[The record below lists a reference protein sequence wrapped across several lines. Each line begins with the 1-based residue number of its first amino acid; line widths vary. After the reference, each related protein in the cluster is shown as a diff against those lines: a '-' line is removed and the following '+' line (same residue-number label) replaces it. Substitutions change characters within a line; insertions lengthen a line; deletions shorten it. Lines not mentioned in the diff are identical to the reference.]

1 MKQYNHSEIEKKWQQ
16 EWASARAFETPDTVA
31 GKENSYILFEFPYPS
46 GNLHVGH
53 WYAFALTDIY
63 ARFERLRGKNV
74 LFPVGFD
81 AFGLPA
87 ENAAIKHGLN
97 PRTWT
102 YQNMDSMRAQ
112 MRAMGC
118 TFDWSREVVT
128 CAPEY
133 YKWTQSLFL
142 TLFNAG
148 LVQKK
153 TTTVNWDPVDKT
165 VLANEQVLADGTAE
179 RSGALVEQKEMDQWT
194 VSITKYADR
203 LIDDLEPLDW
213 PEAIKDSQRN
223 WIGRSEG
230 AKLTFTLSGSYGSLQ
245 VFTTRPDTLYG
256 VTYLV
261 VAPEHE
267 LVSVALPALANKDA
281 VEAYITAAKRKTER
295 DRLIGE
301 KEKTGVLLD
310 GVTAT
315 HPLTGESL
323 PIYTADYVL
332 KGYGTGAIMAVPA
345 HDERD
350 AAFAE
355 AFGLPVKKVIAPRL
369 VDDRNP
375 HVEGKEVVT
384 RNAVIAVVRN
394 PENDTY
400 LTLHWPAQQWHT
412 FVIGGVEG
420 EEDSVAAALRE
431 ITEETGYTDVRFVR
445 KLVGPTRSEF
455 FAAHKD
461 VNRIGYFDI
470 HLFELGSLEQKVV
483 AEEEVKKQTYEWV
496 PRSALTTAMTH
507 TEMPF
512 ILESL
517 DTGKEFFWSGEGI
530 LVNSGEHTGLS
541 SAEAKQRI
549 TEAAGG
555 ELVSTYKLR
564 DWIVSRQRYWGC
576 PIPIINCPHCG
587 PVAVPEDQL
596 PVVLPEIDDYM
607 PRDDG
612 RSPLAKATEWM
623 QVSCPSC
630 GGNAERETDTLDT
643 FVDSSWYYL
652 RYADAKNEQVF
663 ADREKLNAWMPVNF
677 YSGGA
682 EHTTMH
688 LLYARFFNKALFDL
702 GLVPSAEP
710 FTKRLNRGLILGTD
724 GNKMSKS
731 KGNVIDPDTEVARFG
746 ADTVRSYLAFIGP
759 YNEPGNY
766 PWDPNGI
773 VGVRRFL
780 ERAAAIPEHVVVETP
795 AHVRQLVHQS
805 IKKVAEDAAR
815 FKFNTAIAQLMV
827 LTSAICKDGIGK
839 DDAQLVAVILSPF
852 APHLAEELWQQLGG
866 ISLVAHE
873 PWPQYDASLLEQA
886 TVIIAV
892 QVNGKV
898 RGQVEASK
906 DATEADVLHAALG
919 QESIQKWVGDTDPK
933 KVIYV
938 PGKLLSIVV

>member
-1 MKQYNHSEIEKKWQQ
+1 MKHYDHLALEKKWQQ
-16 EWASARAFETPDTVA
+16 QWADARAFETPNNVA
-31 GKENSYILFEFPYPS
+31 GKENSYVLFEFPYPS

-53 WYAFALTDIY
+53 WYAFALTDIF

-118 TFDWSREVVT
+118 TFDWTREVVT

-142 TLFNAG
+142 KLFKAG
-148 LVQKK
+148 LVQKR

-165 VLANEQVLADGTAE
+165 VLANEQVLPDGTAE

-203 LIDDLEPLDW
+203 LIDDLEHLDW
-213 PEAIKDSQRN
+213 PEAIKESQRN

-230 AKLTFTLSGSYGSLQ
+230 AKLSFALSDTYGTLT

-267 LVSVALPALANKDA
+267 LVAAALPQLSNTDA
-281 VEAYITAAKRKTER
+281 VRAYVEAAKRKTER

-301 KEKTGVLLD
+301 KEKTGVVLE

-315 HPLTGESL
+315 HPLTDEAL
-323 PIYTADYVL
+323 PIYVADYVL

-350 AAFAE
+350 HAFAE
-355 AFGLPVKKVIAPRL
+355 AFGLPVK
-369 VDDRNP
+369 
-375 HVEGKEVVT
+375 
-384 RNAVIAVVRN
+384 
-394 PENDTY
+394 
-400 LTLHWPAQQWHT
+400 Q
-412 FVIGGVEG
+412 VIGSTE
-420 EEDSVAAALRE
+420 ALW
-431 ITEETGYTDVRFVR
+431 T
-445 KLVGPTRSEF
+445 
-455 FAAHKD
+455 
-461 VNRIGYFDI
+461 
-470 HLFELGSLEQKVV
+470 
-483 AEEEVKKQTYEWV
+483 
-496 PRSALTTAMTH
+496 
-507 TEMPF
+507 
-512 ILESL
+512 
-517 DTGKEFFWSGEGI
+517 GEGV

-541 SAEAKQRI
+541 SAEAKQAI
-549 TEAAGG
+549 TKAVGG
-555 ELVSTYKLR
+555 ELVATYKLR

-576 PIPIINCPHCG
+576 PIPIITCQTCG
-587 PVAVPEDQL
+587 PVAVPEADL
-596 PVVLPEIDDYM
+596 PVVLPDVDDYL

-612 RSPLAKATEWM
+612 RSPLAKAADWM
-623 QVSCPSC
+623 HTTCPSC
-630 GGNAERETDTLDT
+630 GAPAERETDTLDT

-652 RYADAKNEQVF
+652 RYADAQNTEEF
-663 ADREKLNAWMPVNF
+663 ANRAALDAWMPVHF

-688 LLYARFFNKALFDL
+688 LLYSRFFNKALFDL
-702 GLVPSAEP
+702 GLVPSSEP

-731 KGNVIDPDTEVARFG
+731 KGNVIDPDAEVARFG
-746 ADTVRSYLAFIGP
+746 SDTVRSYLAFIGP

-780 ERAAAIPEHVVVETP
+780 ERAAAIPDHLVEKTP
-795 AHVRQLVHQS
+795 THIKQLLHQS
-805 IKKVAEDAAR
+805 IKKVGDDTAR
-815 FKFNTAIAQLMV
+815 LKFNTAIAQLMV
-827 LTSAICKDGIGK
+827 LVSAIMKDGISK
-839 DDAQLVAVILSPF
+839 DDARTVATILSPF
-852 APHLAEELWQQLGG
+852 APHLAEELWQTLGG
-866 ISLVAHE
+866 ISFVAHE
-873 PWPQYDASLLEQA
+873 PWPAYDTALLESDEI
-886 TVIIAV
+886 TVAV

-898 RGQVEASK
+898 RGSVTARK
-906 DATEADVLHAALG
+906 DATEATLFAAA
-919 QESIQKWVGDTDPK
+919 QADESIKKWLGETEPK
-933 KVIYV
+933 KIIYV
-938 PGKLLSIVV
+938 SGKLLSIVV